1 MMSKGRIL
9 PILEILVIVV
19 MAIFPVFL
27 SYPYRVNIFISWE
40 GAYRMSN
47 GEMPF
52 SDFGI
57 PMGYGFWAVPALFF
71 KLFGPQMITLIKA
84 QAFINILSGLAFRS
98 ILRSFRVPVVLSF
111 VSVLFYV
118 LTYSLVNFWP
128 WYNHSVIVY
137 EFVSLAFL
145 FAYLLRSR
153 KWIWLVLA
161 GFFGFFSFFTKQDGG
176 GLGLLMS
183 LVFLAYDS
191 WMEKDWKGIVI
202 YLLAYAISA
211 ALIIVPLN
219 NDGFSFWFN
228 LGQAPHSSRVSIK
241 DVIIGLLAE
250 SQLLRLSIFLVA
262 LMGFALFFTNKV
274 AFFKKDQVL
283 FLLLVLG
290 ILAQATILQETSY
303 TPPDNNIY
311 FISFVFAWLLYALHH
326 LLPIPWNR
334 WGTLVGLCA
343 AILFLQSSRYAGYI
357 NGLLQKKQK
366 PAGILQQTPEGE
378 NLVGRNNFLLY
389 LNKKG
394 DIPVGEWVR
403 SDVPVLKGMKLPKPT
418 EDGVQR
424 VLAMPEMKKG
434 DPKVLNMTELT
445 PLAAAVPFGYEKGV
459 YLPLWHHLGV
469 AMFNKQ
475 AELYEKQ
482 ISKKYYDVVLFEY
495 LPGLNN
501 FFPFRVRDSLQ
512 LHYRKVDSFYAPR
525 MGYESM
531 GTVEVYRR

>member
-1 MMSKGRIL
+1 MSKGRIL
-9 PILEILVIVV
+9 PILEILVIFL

-47 GEMPF
+47 GDIPF

-71 KLFGPQMITLIKA
+71 KLFGPQMVTLIKA

-98 ILRSFRVPVVLSF
+98 ILRSFRVPAVLSF

-176 GLGLLMS
+176 GLGFLMS
-183 LVFLAYDS
+183 LVFLAYDA
-191 WMEKDWKGIVI
+191 WTEKNWKGIVV
-202 YLLAYAISA
+202 YLFAYAVSA
-211 ALIIVPLN
+211 AVIIFPLS

-241 DVIIGLLAE
+241 DVFIGLLAE
-250 SQLLRLSIFLVA
+250 SQLLRLSILLVTV
-262 LMGFALFFTNKV
+262 MGFALFFRDRV
-274 AFFKKDQVL
+274 AFFRKHQVL

-311 FISFVFAWLLYALHH
+311 FVSFVFAWLLYALYQ
-326 LLPIPWNR
+326 LLPIPWNSS
-334 WGTLVGLCA
+334 GTLVGLCT
-343 AILFLQSSRYAGYI
+343 AILFLQSSRYVGYV
-357 NGLLQKKQK
+357 NSLFLKDQQ
-366 PAGILQQTPEGE
+366 PAGVLQQTPEGE

-403 SDVPVLKGMKLPKPT
+403 SEVPVLKGMKLPRPT

-424 VLAMPEMKKG
+424 VLAMPEMKKT

-459 YLPLWHHLGV
+459 YHPLWHHLGV
-469 AMFNKQ
+469 AMFNQQ
-475 AELYEKQ
+475 AALYEQQ

-512 LHYRKVDSFYAPR
+512 QHYKKVDSFYAPR
-525 MGYESM
+525 IGPESM